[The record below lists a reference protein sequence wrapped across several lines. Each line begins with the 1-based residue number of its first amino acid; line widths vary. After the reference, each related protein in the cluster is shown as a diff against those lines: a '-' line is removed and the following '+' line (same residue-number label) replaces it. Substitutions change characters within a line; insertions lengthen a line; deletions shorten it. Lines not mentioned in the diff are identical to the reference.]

1 MLKVLVADDERIAR
15 EIIVLLLNEQAGD
28 KVIQQ
33 ACDAQD
39 VLQKVACDQP
49 DILFLDI
56 QMPGMTGIE
65 LAAQLPADIMVVF
78 VTAYDEYAVQAF
90 QLKAIDYLLK
100 PFEDQQFVEV
110 WQRAKQR
117 LQSNNQSN
125 HQSIRQAVAALQNQ

>member
-33 ACDAQD
+33 AVDAQD
-39 VLQKVACDQP
+39 VLHKVASDQP
-49 DILFLDI
+49 DIIFLDI

-65 LAAQLPADIMVVF
+65 VAAQLPANIVVVF

-90 QLKAIDYLLK
+90 ELNAVDYLLK
-100 PFEDQQFVEV
+100 PFEDQQFVDV
-110 WQRAKQR
+110 WQHAMQR
-117 LQSNNQSN
+117 LQNNNQSN
-125 HQSIRQAVAALQNQ
+125 HQSISHAVAALQNQ